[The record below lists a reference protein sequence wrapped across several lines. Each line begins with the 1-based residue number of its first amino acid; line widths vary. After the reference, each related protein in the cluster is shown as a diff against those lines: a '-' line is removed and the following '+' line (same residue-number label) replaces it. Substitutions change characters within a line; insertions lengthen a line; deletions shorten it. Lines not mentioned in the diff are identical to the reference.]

1 MRVGPLV
8 PALPDALARK
18 PRLDLSHWQIREVS
32 LATQDI
38 THATGHVAEQVTEQV
53 VKQVA
58 ELDAVLIP
66 LTPEAREQIYTLF
79 HSNEPVCFLLRG
91 NLFAIISSHLNF
103 QSDDHPVLK
112 IHCRSVWSQPAEQ
125 DSRKSLS
132 ARSLPW
138 C

>member
-1 MRVGPLV
+1 VTVDPLV

-32 LATQDI
+32 LAT
-38 THATGHVAEQVTEQV
+38 HAIGLAAEQVTEQV
-53 VKQVA
+53 TEHVA

-66 LTPEAREQIYTLF
+66 LTPEARQQIYTLF
-79 HSNEPVCFLLRG
+79 YGSEPVCFLLRG
-91 NLFAIISSHLNF
+91 NLFMIISSHLNF
-103 QSDDHPVLK
+103 QSDDHLVLE

-125 DSRKSLS
+125 DSRKRLPT
-132 ARSLPW
+132 RSLPW